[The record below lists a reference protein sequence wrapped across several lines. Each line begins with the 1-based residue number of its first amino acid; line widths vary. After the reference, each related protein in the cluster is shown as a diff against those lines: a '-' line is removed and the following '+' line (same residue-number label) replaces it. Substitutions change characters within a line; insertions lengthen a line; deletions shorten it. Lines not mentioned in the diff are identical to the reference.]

1 MIIWLASYP
10 KSGNTLLRSM
20 LTAYLFEK
28 EGIFKTDLLKKIK
41 NLPSRYDFEKLGV
54 NLKDHNEIIKNSIKA
69 QETFN
74 KKESIGFVKT
84 HNMLF
89 NFNGRYPFTN
99 FENSLGVIYIVR
111 DPRNVVLSYARHLNK
126 SIEETVKFVTQGKA
140 HGISIMGNWAENY
153 LSWKAFEQQN
163 KYLLIKYEDL
173 VTNQK
178 KTFSKILNF
187 IFKLRNLNLSLDE
200 NKINNVIKTTSFE
213 NLQNLEKKNLFSEN
227 MEDKQGNK
235 IVFFDQ
241 GSKRDWSKSLD
252 KNLSKEIEKTFN
264 KEMTELG
271 YL

>member
-1 MIIWLASYP
+1 M
-10 KSGNTLLRSM
+10 
-20 LTAYLFEK
+20 E
-28 EGIFKTDLLKKIK
+28 KIK
-41 NLPSRYDFEKLGV
+41 NLPNRHNFEKLGV
-54 NLKDHNEIIKNSIKA
+54 NIKDHNEIIKNSINA

-74 KKESIGFVKT
+74 KKETIGFVKT

-89 NFNGRYPFTN
+89 NFNGKYPFTN

-111 DPRNVVLSYARHLNK
+111 DPRNVVLSYAHHLNK
-126 SIEETVKFVTQGKA
+126 SIKETVKFVTQGKA
-140 HGISIMGNWAENY
+140 HDIFIMGNWAENY
-153 LSWKAFEQQN
+153 LSWRAFKQQN
-163 KYLLIKYEDL
+163 KYLLIRYEDL
-173 VTNQK
+173 VSDRK

-200 NKINNVIKTTSFE
+200 NKLNNVIKSTSFE

-227 MEDKQGNK
+227 VEDKRGKK

-252 KNLSKEIEKTFN
+252 KNLSKEIEKIFN
-264 KEMTELG
+264 KEMIELG

>member
-1 MIIWLASYP
+1 MIVWLASYP

-28 EGIFKTDLLKKIK
+28 EGIFKSDLLEKIK
-41 NLPSRYDFEKLGV
+41 NLPNRHNFEKLGV
-54 NLKDHNEIIKNSIKA
+54 NIKDHNEIIKNSINA

-74 KKESIGFVKT
+74 KKETIGFVKT

-89 NFNGRYPFTN
+89 NFNGKYPFTN

-111 DPRNVVLSYARHLNK
+111 DPRNVVLSYAHHLNK
-126 SIEETVKFVTQGKA
+126 SIKETVKFVTQGKA
-140 HGISIMGNWAENY
+140 HDIFIMGNWAENY
-153 LSWKAFEQQN
+153 LSWRAFKQQN
-163 KYLLIKYEDL
+163 KYLLIRYEDL
-173 VTNQK
+173 VSDRK

-200 NKINNVIKTTSFE
+200 NKLNNVIKSTSFE

-227 MEDKQGNK
+227 VEDKRGKK

-252 KNLSKEIEKTFN
+252 KNLSKEIEKIFN
-264 KEMTELG
+264 KEMIELG